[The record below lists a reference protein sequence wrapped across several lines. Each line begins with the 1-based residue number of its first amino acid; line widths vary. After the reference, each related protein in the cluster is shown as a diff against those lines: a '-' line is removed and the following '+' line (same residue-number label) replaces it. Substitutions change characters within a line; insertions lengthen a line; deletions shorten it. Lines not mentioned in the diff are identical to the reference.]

1 MTNRLPRSDQRAC
14 CGPLGVMTVRTR
26 PGHAPALAGMVNSI
40 FSAMVTG
47 PSALRRQNGAPALRS
62 NAARST
68 ISGHISAPDMI
79 LKVKTANKVTVKGR
93 AKPDNVRHAGMIR
106 SAAAPATTICSAS
119 PPGAPR
125 VITAKASGRPNPKQ
139 NPAIQAR
146 TRSND
151 HVFRSAFS
159 LDEDG
164 RTNPSNQRAA
174 IANVGV
180 PNKAKSKMGP
190 TLSNPPSSDKG
201 VTGVITTIVVASIA
215 QANHKRMATVVGT
228 RKKRLATTIRTIT
241 RRHAFFFTQSA

>member
-1 MTNRLPRSDQRAC
+1 
-14 CGPLGVMTVRTR
+14 MTVRTR
-26 PGHAPALAGMVNSI
+26 PGQAPALAGMVNSI
-40 FSAMVTG
+40 FSAIVTG
-47 PSALRRQNGAPALRS
+47 PSALRRQDGAPALRS

-93 AKPDNVRHAGMIR
+93 IKPDSVRHAGMIR
-106 SAAAPATTICSAS
+106 TAAAPATTRCRAS

-139 NPAIQAR
+139 NPAIRAR

-159 LDEDG
+159 LDKDG
-164 RTNPSNQRAA
+164 QTNPSNQRAPSA
-174 IANVGV
+174 SVGV

-190 TLSNPPSSDKG
+190 TLSNPPSSDNG
-201 VTGVITTIVVASIA
+201 VTGVITTNVVTSIA
-215 QANHKRMATVVGT
+215 QANHRRVPIAVGI

-241 RRHAFFFTQSA
+241 RRHALFSTQSA

>member
-1 MTNRLPRSDQRAC
+1 
-14 CGPLGVMTVRTR
+14 MTVRTR

-40 FSAMVTG
+40 FSAKVTG

-106 SAAAPATTICSAS
+106 SAAAPATTRCSAS

-125 VITAKASGRPNPKQ
+125 VITAKASGRPNPVQ

-151 HVFRSAFS
+151 HSSRWSAYS
-159 LDEDG
+159 LVENDK
-164 RTNPSNQRAA
+164 TNSSTQRAPSA
-174 IANVGV
+174 SVGV

-190 TLSNPPSSDKG
+190 TLSNPPSSDNG
-201 VTGVITTIVVASIA
+201 VTGVITRNVVTSIA
-215 QANHKRMATVVGT
+215 QANHRRVPIAVGI

-241 RRHAFFFTQSA
+241 RRHAFFSTQSA